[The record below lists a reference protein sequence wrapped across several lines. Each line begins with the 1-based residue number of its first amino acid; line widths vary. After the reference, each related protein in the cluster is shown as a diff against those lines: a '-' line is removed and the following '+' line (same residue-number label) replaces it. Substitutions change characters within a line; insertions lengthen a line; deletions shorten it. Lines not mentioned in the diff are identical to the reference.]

1 MKIAVLIYGRLNKC
15 VEHYSNYIS
24 SLGKEVDFF
33 LSSDNSPKEL
43 LQEFIHL
50 YNPISYTNEK
60 IVYSISLDNYPKQPE
75 TNIHNMI
82 CHFINKQRVFQ
93 LLEKHNV
100 TYDIVVSLRID
111 LVFNNTFVFSNNVEN
126 TIYIPN
132 NYDYREGI
140 NDQVAYGTMEV
151 MKKYNYLFKSM
162 IDLLDT
168 GKSIVHPETLTLANI
183 NFNEL
188 LINRFEL
195 SYYIER

>member
-33 LSSDNSPKEL
+33 LSSDNSPEEL

-50 YNPISYTNEK
+50 YKPISYTNEK
-60 IVYSISLDNYPKQPE
+60 IVYSNSLDNYPKRPE

-93 LLEKHNV
+93 LLENHNE
-100 TYDIVVSLRID
+100 TYDIVVCLRID
-111 LVFNNTFVFSNNVEN
+111 LVFNNNFDFSNIVEN

-132 NYDYREGI
+132 NYDYGGI

-151 MKKYNYLFKSM
+151 MKKYNYIFKNM
-162 IDLLDT
+162 IYLLDT
-168 GKSIVHPETLTLANI
+168 EKAIVHPETLTLANI
-183 NFNEL
+183 KFNEL

>member
-15 VEHYSNYIS
+15 VEHYSNYMS
-24 SLGKEVDFF
+24 SLGKDVDFF
-33 LSSDNSPKEL
+33 LSSDNSSEEL

-60 IVYSISLDNYPKQPE
+60 IFYSISLDNYSKRPE

-93 LLEKHNV
+93 LLENHNE

-111 LVFNNTFVFSNNVEN
+111 LVFKDTFDFSNVVEN

-132 NYDYREGI
+132 NYDYYGI

-151 MKKYNYLFKSM
+151 MKKYNYIFKNM
-162 IDLLDT
+162 IYLIFT
-168 GKSIVHPETLTLANI
+168 EKAIVHPETLTLANI
-183 NFNEL
+183 KFNEL